1 MHIELAY
8 YLVKKFQAGSRQQDR
23 LSPLCSVLPLYPDE
37 AGPGIL
43 FNAEKLLLFIEMTQ
57 SCASHAIGTVCALPI
72 LSGNCSAHTNTGSHM
87 MRRRVT

>member
-8 YLVKKFQAGSRQQDR
+8 YLVEKFQARSRQQDR
-23 LSPLCSVLPLYPDE
+23 LSPLCSVLPFYPDE

-57 SCASHAIGTVCALPI
+57 SCASHVIGTVCALPI
-72 LSGNCSAHTNTGSHM
+72 LSGTALHTQTQA
-87 MRRRVT
+87 VT